1 MIHPSKIIVTIAM
14 VCALALAEAAHGQ
27 SMFLEGA
34 TQPQLAADGERAYI
48 AVVRDG
54 TIQVGTVPVLGEGNR
69 LPDDVAAPSKLMAGM
84 RRGPRIAVAGEAVV
98 VTAIAGEPA
107 ELLSWRSTDGGETW
121 KQTANSI
128 AGEPGA
134 VREGLHDLAGNA
146 DGKLAVVWL
155 DMRDADENG
164 TELWMAE
171 SNDAGTTWGT
181 PRRIYH
187 NPGGTI
193 CECCHPSVTY
203 DTNGKPVVLFRNSLD
218 GNRDMYLWRD
228 GKAEKLGTGTWPL
241 NGCPMAGGDLAAY
254 INPMN
259 NREVVETVWR
269 REGTIYSATPGGD
282 EGVIADGRQPV
293 LAVSNAGWPVVFYTG
308 AEGLLAYLPL
318 EGTFLIDAEGGS
330 YPAAVV
336 LPGSVVV
343 AYQNR
348 RGVEVYEIERFEQY
362 EMISR

>member
-1 MIHPSKIIVTIAM
+1 MKHLPV
-14 VCALALAEAAHGQ
+14 VALSIGMFCLLVLAEAAHGQ
-27 SMFLEGA
+27 AMFLEGA
-34 TQPQLAADGERAYI
+34 TQPQLAADGERAYV

-54 TIQVGTVPVLGEGNR
+54 VIQVGAFPAREEGNEP
-69 LPDDVAAPSKLMAGM
+69 PDDVAAPPKLMTGM

-121 KQTANSI
+121 KQTAHSI

-134 VREGLHDLAGNA
+134 VREGLHDSAGNA

-171 SNDAGTTWGT
+171 SNDTGTTWGT

-203 DTNGKPVVLFRNSLD
+203 DTSGKPIVLFRNSLD

-228 GKAEKLGTGTWPL
+228 GEAEKLGTGAWPL

-254 INPMN
+254 IDPMN
-259 NREVVETVWR
+259 DREVIETVWR
-269 REGTIYSATPGGD
+269 REGTIYSATPTA
-282 EGVIADGRQPV
+282 EESAIADGRQPV
-293 LAVSNAGWPVVFYTG
+293 LVVSDAGWPVVFYTG
-308 AEGLLAYLPL
+308 AKGLFAYLPL
-318 EGTFLIDAEGGS
+318 KGTFLIDAEGGS
-330 YPAAVV
+330 YPAAVA

-348 RGVEVYEIERFEQY
+348 QGVEVYEIKRFEQY